1 MSQNL
6 EELYAKRKAKL
17 ENKFKN
23 NPQKLADR
31 LSRLDKI
38 KALAAK
44 AKKS

>member
-23 NPQKLADR
+23 NSKKLANR
-31 LSRLDKI
+31 LSRLDKW
-38 KALAAK
+38 KQSTVSAV
-44 AKKS
+44 